1 MNDAFT
7 DMGMAHAEDSDA
19 RFTHYWVQTLG
30 APR

>member
-1 MNDAFT
+1 
-7 DMGMAHAEDSDA
+7 MGMAHAEDSDS

>member
-1 MNDAFT
+1 
-7 DMGMAHAEDSDA
+7 MAHAEDSDA